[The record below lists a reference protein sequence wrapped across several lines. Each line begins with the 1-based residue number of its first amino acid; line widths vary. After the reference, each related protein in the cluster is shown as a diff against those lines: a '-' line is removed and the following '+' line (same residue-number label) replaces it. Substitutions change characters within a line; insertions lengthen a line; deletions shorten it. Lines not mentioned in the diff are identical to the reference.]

1 MSVED
6 WTPIIV
12 ALISVVGGAGFWSWM
27 QSKSKLA
34 HEASL
39 SEAADKTEFRET
51 LKLQVD
57 RLAEQVNRLVSE
69 KEDLL
74 REMAQ
79 LQAKVAAQDATI
91 KHLEETLRNRS

>member
-1 MSVED
+1 MSVEE

-12 ALISVVGGAGFWSWM
+12 ALISVIGGAGFWSWM

-39 SEAADKTEFRET
+39 ADAADKTEFRET
-51 LKLQVD
+51 LKIQVD
-57 RLAEQVNRLVSE
+57 RLADQVNTLVKE
-69 KEDLL
+69 KEELL

-91 KHLEETLRNRS
+91 RHLEEALRNR

>member
-1 MSVED
+1 MSVEE

-12 ALISVVGGAGFWSWM
+12 ALISVIGGAGFWSWM

-39 SEAADKTEFRET
+39 ADAADKTEFRET
-51 LKLQVD
+51 LKIQVD
-57 RLAEQVNRLVSE
+57 RLADQVNTLVKE
-69 KEDLL
+69 KEELL

-91 KHLEETLRNRS
+91 RHLEETLRNR

>member
-1 MSVED
+1 MSVEE

-39 SEAADKTEFRET
+39 ADAADKTEFRET
-51 LKLQVD
+51 LKVQVD
-57 RLAEQVNRLVSE
+57 RLADQVNTLVKE
-69 KEDLL
+69 KEELL

-79 LQAKVAAQDATI
+79 LQAIVAAQDATI
-91 KHLEETLRNRS
+91 QHLQEALRNR

>member
-1 MSVED
+1 MSVEE

-12 ALISVVGGAGFWSWM
+12 ALISVIGGAGFWSWM

-39 SEAADKTEFRET
+39 ADAADKTEFRET
-51 LKLQVD
+51 LKIQVD
-57 RLAEQVNRLVSE
+57 RLAEQVNTLVKE
-69 KEDLL
+69 KEELL

-91 KHLEETLRNRS
+91 RHLEETLRNR